1 MKNRATYEL
10 KNMIKA
16 LSMFEL
22 LNTEEENQRLED
34 AKQEL
39 KMRSSTKWKYTQ
51 HRLINLV
58 MWLYAGILYQE
69 TVTELYS
76 QAVTTTV

>member
-34 AKQEL
+34 AKKEL
-39 KMRSSTKWKYTQ
+39 KKRSEE
-51 HRLINLV
+51 
-58 MWLYAGILYQE
+58 A
-69 TVTELYS
+69 
-76 QAVTTTV
+76 